1 MSTNSSNSK
10 EHSKVKRCLM
20 KFLMSSRSH
29 NSWRVIRRKIDC
41 LQPGTVVDY
50 KYYLHGLLVVSDE
63 YLRVLYEGLPI
74 FPRGMK
80 GLILH
85 RQKVDNS
92 IQL

>member
-63 YLRVLYEGLPI
+63 YLRVLYEEM
-74 FPRGMK
+74 RTR
-80 GLILH
+80 
-85 RQKVDNS
+85 RQTSHEFHIHSCKTS
-92 IQL
+92 S